1 MTKARRDRARSK
13 LPEIGADAMLVTKLV
28 NVRYLTGFSGS
39 AGVVLIGAEDVFFT
53 DSRYEE
59 QSAREVPD
67 CRRVIPGPGQEKV
80 TVAEIVG
87 AGINRLAIEAANVT
101 LAQAKHWREDMPGV
115 QLVETTDV
123 IEGLR

>member
-1 MTKARRDRARSK
+1 MGTRWRSRRSQVSLIKRGTGMPAPDPLEGDTMSKTRRDRVRER

-39 AGVVLIGAEDVFFT
+39 AGAMLIGTEDVFFT

-67 CRRVIPGPGQEKV
+67 CRRVVPAAGQ
-80 TVAEIVG
+80 
-87 AGINRLAIEAANVT
+87 
-101 LAQAKHWREDMPGV
+101 
-115 QLVETTDV
+115 
-123 IEGLR
+123 

>member
-1 MTKARRDRARSK
+1 MTNARRDAVRAR

-39 AGVVLIGAEDVFFT
+39 AGIVLVGGEDVFFT

-67 CRRVIPGPGQEKV
+67 ARRVIPASGQEKV
-80 TVAEIVG
+80 VSTEVTSQGIGNLAERPLD
-87 AGINRLAIEAANVT
+87 RLLIEEQE
-101 LAQAKHWREDMPGV
+101 L
-115 QLVETTDV
+115 L
-123 IEGLR
+123 LRSFSEAHV